1 MLIQSTRP
9 PWSHSNNIGN
19 TTRLPRLDPASESL
33 LNSEVSC
40 LERIF
45 PKSAWQ
51 HCNNA
56 AIAVRTQ
63 YPRYYSVDLLSTE
76 GRIIRES
83 PMSRVIES
91 VPRVVFFLAG
101 VAAAAVALPRR
112 ERAGMDPA
120 ATEDLK
126 AALANLESR
135 MQARES
141 ADATRFAQVE
151 SKLDEHSAK
160 LADVPSTS
168 QIVAAMEQLL
178 SRTMASLDDRLSTQ
192 AHSIEILK
200 STVSQTDALLERVLE
215 SLDSLQT
222 SNDSSELVEDSLLIR
237 PAV

>member
-1 MLIQSTRP
+1 
-9 PWSHSNNIGN
+9 
-19 TTRLPRLDPASESL
+19 
-33 LNSEVSC
+33 
-40 LERIF
+40 
-45 PKSAWQ
+45 
-51 HCNNA
+51 
-56 AIAVRTQ
+56 
-63 YPRYYSVDLLSTE
+63 
-76 GRIIRES
+76 
-83 PMSRVIES
+83 
-91 VPRVVFFLAG
+91 
-101 VAAAAVALPRR
+101 
-112 ERAGMDPA
+112 MDPA

-126 AALANLESR
+126 TALANLESR
-135 MQARES
+135 IQARES
-141 ADATRFAQVE
+141 ADAARFAQVE
-151 SKLDEHSAK
+151 SRLDEHSAK